1 MPVSYLR
8 RDSLQPLTN
17 ETLSRTIIFHFLPLV
32 GSAGPTVE
40 MGSRTISSNRHGD
53 MRYAET
59 DAFDFIERNA
69 GELCALCDATSCVT
83 HFRLFP
89 PHDFALQP
97 WGGVRDIA
105 CALSPVRDCLCMQI
119 GGQHLA
125 AGVPSHLCDARQG
138 SGTST
143 GALRRAKLHSLLS
156 CPCMPPSYNRYAYEN
171 RTNRISS
178 AKWEL

>member
-1 MPVSYLR
+1 MNDIPVEGLLIVSSFRFEEYRSVFWRLQCFSCPLLVEFLNKHQVKHTDTEPLR
-8 RDSLQPLTN
+8 DDTSKSLEVTKGCRSHTSDVTHYN
-17 ETLSRTIIFHFLPLV
+17 HSRTRLCLGTIIFHFLPLV

-97 WGGVRDIA
+97 WGGCPRYRLCVIA
-105 CALSPVRDCLCMQI
+105 CA
-119 GGQHLA
+119 
-125 AGVPSHLCDARQG
+125 
-138 SGTST
+138 
-143 GALRRAKLHSLLS
+143 
-156 CPCMPPSYNRYAYEN
+156 
-171 RTNRISS
+171 
-178 AKWEL
+178 